1 MSRNYFD
8 SAGSLALDFGR
19 LKFGFEWS
27 RATDGARK
35 AAVLH
40 ALKGRTPKGTWRF
53 FAEQFLIQ
61 HFESLERD
69 SWIVVPAPPS
79 VPGKADH
86 ALLWAEC
93 LSETI
98 GGHCLPLLKR
108 SRPELEQKALDRA
121 SRQQVTME
129 LADGV
134 SSRRLKQLSRKG
146 WKFVFADDVFT
157 TGATAR
163 AAWKALGEPK
173 PFQIWTLSYRASL
186 RSDS

>member
-1 MSRNYFD
+1 
-8 SAGSLALDFGR
+8 
-19 LKFGFEWS
+19 
-27 RATDGARK
+27 
-35 AAVLH
+35 
-40 ALKGRTPKGTWRF
+40 
-53 FAEQFLIQ
+53 
-61 HFESLERD
+61 
-69 SWIVVPAPPS
+69 
-79 VPGKADH
+79 
-86 ALLWAEC
+86 